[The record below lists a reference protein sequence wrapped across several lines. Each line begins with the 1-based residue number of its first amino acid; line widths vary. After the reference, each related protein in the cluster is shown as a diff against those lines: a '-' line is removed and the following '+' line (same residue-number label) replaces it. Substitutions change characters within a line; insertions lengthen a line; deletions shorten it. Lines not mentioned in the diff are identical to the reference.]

1 MGISAMEK
9 ETKEVTWGEGEQERL
24 NSDGNILFLSSG
36 LQNDALPKG
45 NLGWVLIREE
55 RRGP

>member
-1 MGISAMEK
+1 MEK

-45 NLGWVLIREE
+45 NQN
-55 RRGP
+55 GPVDGS